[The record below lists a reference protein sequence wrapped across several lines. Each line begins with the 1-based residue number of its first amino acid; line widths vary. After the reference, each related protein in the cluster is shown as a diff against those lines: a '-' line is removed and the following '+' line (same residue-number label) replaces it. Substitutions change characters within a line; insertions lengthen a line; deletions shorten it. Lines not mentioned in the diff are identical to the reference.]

1 MNSKQLSNVLT
12 KILGL
17 SIGIHAFPVSILAAI
32 SVFEALIQAMQNV
45 HPAGIPFPFWNY
57 SLTNLIQAVIEFAA
71 GIFLI
76 VRSRWV
82 TDILFKDEA
91 E

>member
-1 MNSKQLSNVLT
+1 MNPKQLANVLI

-17 SIGIHAFPVSILAAI
+17 SICVHGFPASILAAI
-32 SVFEALIQAMQNV
+32 GIGEALIHAMQNG
-45 HPAGIPFPFWNY
+45 HSTGSPFPYWTY
-57 SLTNLIQAVIEFAA
+57 SMTYLIQSAIEFAA